1 MQTLS
6 ELLPRFA
13 QLGNRE
19 AIRWHNGFRTS
30 VLSYAELD
38 DLIQAVAGF
47 LDQKG
52 FRRGDRVLLWGEN
65 RPEWVAVFWACVAR
79 DVQAVPVDFRFSVDL
94 VKRIQNEAKP
104 KLLFY
109 GSGLEAGN
117 LATELI
123 AFDEIRDLPQTTRIT
138 PTEISPDDVVEMV
151 YTSGTTGEPKGVV
164 HRHRNICAN
173 LTPFETEINK
183 YKKWAKPFQPIR
195 MLNLLPLSHM
205 FGQAQGL
212 FIPVFLEGSVVFT
225 SEMHPGKIIR
235 VVHDHRISVI
245 TSVPRI
251 LENLRNEVQRR
262 FDLPEP
268 LPGKGWIVIVR
279 RWWRYRKV
287 HRHFGMKFWA
297 FVVGGAPVDPA
308 PQLDLSAM
316 SSLERVELLSNL
328 EDRYQVELDEEAF
341 SRITTTQ
348 QLEDWLKQPQLSRET
363 KPEKVCPSLN
373 GRGLGAFVGFV

>member
-1 MQTLS
+1 
-6 ELLPRFA
+6 
-13 QLGNRE
+13 
-19 AIRWHNGFRTS
+19 
-30 VLSYAELD
+30 
-38 DLIQAVAGF
+38 
-47 LDQKG
+47 
-52 FRRGDRVLLWGEN
+52 
-65 RPEWVAVFWACVAR
+65 VAVFWACVAR

-373 GRGLGAFVGFV
+373 GRGLGPFVGFV